1 MAVKCSGENLPL
13 PKHKHIEI
21 LDQDGLG
28 KVDNTL
34 YVILTFKVTECKVA
48 ECKIHFKRITSIP
61 TTKIDCKSIVSN
73 LMKNPFIYES
83 MSKIRSKST
92 DTNIKKEIALNLL
105 EDLLE
110 IKITTNLTEDDGFR
124 KLTSN

>member
-1 MAVKCSGENLPL
+1 MYS
-13 PKHKHIEI
+13 
-21 LDQDGLG
+21 
-28 KVDNTL
+28 
-34 YVILTFKVTECKVA
+34 
-48 ECKIHFKRITSIP
+48 IHFRISSIP

-92 DTNIKKEIALNLL
+92 DAVIKKEIALNLL